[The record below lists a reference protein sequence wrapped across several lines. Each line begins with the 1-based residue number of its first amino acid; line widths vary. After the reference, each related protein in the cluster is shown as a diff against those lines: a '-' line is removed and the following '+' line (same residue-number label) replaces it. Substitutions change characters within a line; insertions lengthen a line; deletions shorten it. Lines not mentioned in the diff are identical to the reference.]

1 MVRHPAARRPAVA
14 RRQRPDELATRALGQ
29 LHFELVASEKLL
41 TEFTTLAA
49 AGASAAIWPT
59 EGLEGSALTALESA
73 STEDVIALVSV
84 GKSLL
89 AELTTLLASDWIF
102 WSCDCRPLS
111 PPMLERFVS
120 PLIDAERSL
129 RCVQYAGLLDPHPPS
144 AITPITPIA
153 AKHAARGRIRDE
165 FMRGIASRTS

>member
-1 MVRHPAARRPAVA
+1 M
-14 RRQRPDELATRALGQ
+14 
-29 LHFELVASEKLL
+29 ASEKLL
-41 TEFTTLAA
+41 TAFTTLAA
-49 AGASAAIWPT
+49 AGAIAAIWPI

-73 STEDVIALVSV
+73 STDDVSALVSV

-102 WSCDCRPLS
+102 VSCVCKPLS

-129 RCVQYAGLLDPHPPS
+129 RCVQYAGLLDPHPLS
-144 AITPITPIA
+144 AITPIA
-153 AKHAARGRIRDE
+153 ATHAARGPNRAE
-165 FMRGIASRTS
+165 CMPGIASDTH